1 VLSGRIPVCRL
12 IRLAVERHQRDL
24 ETGAARGLY
33 FDRAAADR
41 VIQFF
46 KFCCHSKGELAG
58 QAIQLEPWQQFIY
71 WVAFGWKRKIDNLRR
86 FRTIYIELPRKN
98 GKSTMMS
105 GTGIYML
112 VADGEPGAEVYAAAT
127 KKDQARIVHADAI
140 KMRDASPSLRKR
152 IQKFRDNLSIPETNS
167 KFIPLGADEDTLDG
181 LNTHCNIID
190 ELHAHKTRKVWDVLE
205 TATGARRQPLQVAI
219 TTAGFDK
226 HSICWE
232 QHTYSEKILSQII
245 DDDTYFAFIA
255 CLDDD
260 ADWED
265 EQEWFKANPN
275 LGISKKL
282 DDMRRLALKAK
293 EQPAALNSFLRLHLD
308 RWTKQDVLW
317 MPMDKWNAC
326 AAAVDGEELYGR
338 ECIGALDLASKT
350 DLAALSL
357 LFAPVDDDE
366 PWKLLQ
372 YFWCPEENA
381 ELRSKKDRVPYDV
394 WIRQG
399 FIKATEGNV
408 TDYDFIRR
416 DIGDLAAD
424 YRIKEIAFDPWNA
437 TQLVTQLTG
446 DGMEMVEFRQGFA
459 SMSAPTK
466 ELMAMVLGNKIA
478 HGGNPV
484 LDWMASN
491 VTVRQDP
498 AGNLKPDR
506 EKSTEKIDGIVTLI
520 MAIGR
525 AIVQPE
531 DSGSVY
537 DSRGVLTV

>member
-1 VLSGRIPVCRL
+1 
-12 IRLAVERHQRDL
+12 L
-24 ETGAARGLY
+24 ETGAKRGLY
-33 FDRAAADR
+33 FDREAADR
-41 VIQFF
+41 VIRFF
-46 KFCCHSKGELAG
+46 AFCCHSKGELAG
-58 QAIQLEPWQQFIY
+58 QAIQLEPWQQFIF
-71 WVAFGWKRKIDNLRR
+71 WVAFGWKRTVDNHRR
-86 FRTIYIELPRKN
+86 FRTVYIELPRKN
-98 GKSTMMS
+98 GKSTMMA
-105 GTGIYML
+105 GIGLYML
-112 VADGEPGAEVYAAAT
+112 VADGEPGAEIYAAAT

-140 KMRDASPSLRKR
+140 KMRDASPSLKKR

-205 TATGARRQPLQVAI
+205 TATGARRQPMQVAI

-255 CLDDD
+255 CLDEG

-265 EQEWFKANPN
+265 EREWFKANPN

-282 DDMRRLALKAK
+282 DDMRRLAAKAK

-317 MPMDKWNAC
+317 MPMDRWNAC
-326 AAAVDGEELYGR
+326 NAAVDAEELYGR

-381 ELRSKKDRVPYDV
+381 ELRAKKDRVPYDV
-394 WIRQG
+394 WIRQE

-416 DIGDLAAD
+416 DIGELASD

-466 ELMAMVLGNKIA
+466 ELMAMVLGKKIA

-531 DSGSVY
+531 DDGSVY
-537 DSRGVLTV
+537 EKRGVLSV